1 MGTRSLTFVYNDSG
15 KPILNIYRQ
24 FDGYPSG
31 HGLELSKI
39 LKNKRI
45 VNGYSSADKGT
56 AFNGMECAG
65 ASILGELKKE
75 IGGIYV
81 YSVDETDCGQDYE
94 YHVRENTINVID
106 CYNEKSIFNGSWNEF
121 YTFCLTE
128 MEIARV

>member
-1 MGTRSLTFVYNDSG
+1 MGTRSLTYVYNNSG

-24 FDGYPSG
+24 FDGYPAG
-31 HGLELSKI
+31 HGLELANI

-45 VNGYSSADKGT
+45 VNGYSSGDKGT
-56 AFNGMECAG
+56 AFNGMECAA

-94 YHVRENTINVID
+94 YHVRENTIHVID
-106 CYNEKSIFNGSWNEF
+106 CYSEKTIFHGSWNEF
-121 YTFCLTE
+121 YDLLSAE
-128 MEIARV
+128 EKIGV